1 MKKYAALRQKAL
13 SISAILSLI
22 IASTTIFT
30 PVTIAQ
36 ENDPV
41 SEEQAKQS
49 DPDDLPPLPLSPI
62 EKAERDGTA
71 LRVSL
76 EDITKLALQYN
87 LDIAIQ
93 DTYEQTNQEKIKQT
107 FGSYDPKLT
116 AQLGLNSS
124 KSANT
129 SQYDL
134 SAERFRQSDYAQ
146 WNFSFTQPV
155 KTGGTL
161 TAQWNSRRT
170 ENNSNSAVFN
180 PSYNSSLSIQFSQ
193 PLWRNLKI
201 DSNRSQ
207 IKIANLDF
215 ETSDS
220 QFKQKVTDTIA
231 NIQTNYW
238 DLVAAIRNYE
248 IRRNSV
254 ELAQIN
260 LRDNRK
266 KVEVGTLAPIEVTD
280 AEANVASREVDLIGA
295 EETILRAE
303 NTLRSLIS
311 SDRNSAIWSQVIVPT
326 DEPDFEEYKVNVST
340 AIETALKNR
349 PELEQARISLRKL
362 DIQRRLNENNRK
374 WQFDLTAQYG
384 SSGTAG
390 PQGCQK
396 NQYTGECELYDPVT
410 GLPSLTGEPRYLTPD
425 ALVGGLGASYKT
437 MFTEGFTNW
446 QVAFQVEIPLRNR
459 SLDAQIAQ
467 QNIQKRRELMQIRQ
481 TEQTVQVD
489 VRNAIQ
495 ALETNRKQVETAEVA
510 RKLAE
515 DRLRGEEKRFNAG
528 LSQNYLVLQRQNEV
542 STAQYQELQA
552 LIRYKQAI
560 ITLQKAMYT
569 LIESNQFEIA
579 KDSSNDV
586 ASLEY

>member
-1 MKKYAALRQKAL
+1 MKKCAALRRCVLPVLGILGLVL
-13 SISAILSLI
+13 SSAAVS
-22 IASTTIFT
+22 S
-30 PVTIAQ
+30 PVIIAQ
-36 ENDPV
+36 ETDSASP
-41 SEEQAKQS
+41 EQAQQS
-49 DPDDLPPLPLSPI
+49 DSDSLPPLPLSPI
-62 EKAERDGTA
+62 EKAEKDGTA

-76 EDITKLALQYN
+76 QDLTKMALQYN

-93 DTYEQTNQEKIKQT
+93 DTNEQLNQQRILQQY
-107 FGSYDPKLT
+107 GSYDPQLT
-116 AQLGLNSS
+116 AQLSFNSR
-124 KSANT
+124 KNANT
-129 SQYDL
+129 SQ
-134 SAERFRQSDYAQ
+134 FDYSSEAFNKNDTAQ
-146 WNFSFTQPV
+146 WTFSFTQPV
-155 KTGGTL
+155 KSGGSL
-161 TAQWNSRRT
+161 TAQWNSNRS
-170 ENNSNSAVFN
+170 ESNSNSAVFN
-180 PSYNSSLSIQFSQ
+180 PRYNSTVSVQFKQ
-193 PLWRNLKI
+193 PLWRNLRI
-201 DSNRSQ
+201 DSNRSN
-207 IKIANLDF
+207 IKLANLDL

-220 QFKQKVTDTIA
+220 QFKQKVTDIIA
-231 NIQTNYW
+231 NIQNSYW

-248 IRRNSV
+248 IRRDSV
-254 ELAQIN
+254 ELAQTN

-295 EETILRAE
+295 EETILRSE

-311 SDRNSAIWSQVIVPT
+311 NDRNSEIWGKVIVPT
-326 DEPDFEEYKVNVST
+326 DAPDFEEYKVDIST

-349 PELEQARISLRKL
+349 PELEQAAINLRQM
-362 DIQRRLNENNRK
+362 DIRQRLNENNRK
-374 WQFDLTAQYG
+374 WQVDLTAELG

-396 NQYTGECELYDPVT
+396 DPISGECRT
-410 GLPSLTGEPRYLTPD
+410 GLDGKPILLTPP
-425 ALVGGLGASYKT
+425 ALVGGIGNSYKT

-446 QVAFQVEIPLRNR
+446 QVAFQVTVPLRNR

-467 QNIQKRRELMQIRQ
+467 QRIQKQQELMTIRK
-481 TEQTVQVD
+481 TEQTIQVD

-515 DRLRGEEKRFNAG
+515 ERLRGEEKRFNAG

-542 STAQYQELQA
+542 SSAQYQELQA
-552 LIRYKQAI
+552 LIRYKQAV

-579 KDSSNDV
+579 KDSSESV
-586 ASLEY
+586 ASLK